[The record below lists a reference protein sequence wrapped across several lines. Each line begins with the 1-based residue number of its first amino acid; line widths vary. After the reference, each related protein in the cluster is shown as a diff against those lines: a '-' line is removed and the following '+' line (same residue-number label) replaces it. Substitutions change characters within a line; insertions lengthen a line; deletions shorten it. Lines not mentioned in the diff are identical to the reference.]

1 MALMRMTTLVFM
13 LQGVIAWGVVT
24 SSNDGTSAAE
34 GDLSMPITTTS
45 EFPWVVIIGTLTAL
59 TLSALTGRDAVVDIL
74 AVMFVMV
81 PFQAFVETFSF
92 VLLVLMH
99 ARFYG
104 PAERFLSTAT
114 QFVKTWRHVDKAN
127 AARNKARAAYRDTIK
142 AQDKQL
148 FSLQLQCN
156 DFQRSSTATQGD
168 FSHYMWSA
176 ERQIDGLTAR
186 NAQLETN
193 LALLEADVQT
203 CDRLHDQ
210 LQTDLLCTIRDDE
223 TSLGEKDA
231 EICSLTKDNDIL
243 RQVNGDK
250 DSEIERLKA
259 QLALRL
265 KDPEEVDGAQDIA
278 DRSTEPPSPSLHSR
292 WGSVDDASIFR
303 ASNSSAA
310 SKTPVGRKTP
320 DSSAAVI
327 AATAAGTFIYSKA
340 SRRSTDKSVTKIVV
354 TSAVSDADRAAAET
368 LIADAGLEAWGLTMR
383 AASSAG

>member
-1 MALMRMTTLVFM
+1 MALMRMSTLVFV
-13 LQGVIAWGVVT
+13 LQGVIVT
-24 SSNDGTSAAE
+24 SSNDGASAAE
-34 GDLSMPITTTS
+34 GDLSMRITTTS
-45 EFPWVVIIGTLTAL
+45 DFSWVVIIGTLTAL
-59 TLSALTGRDAVVDIL
+59 MLSALTGQDAVVDIL
-74 AVMFVMV
+74 AVMFVTV
-81 PFQAFVETFSF
+81 PFQAFVETVSF

-104 PAERFLSTAT
+104 TVERFLSTAA
-114 QFVKTWRHVDKAN
+114 QFTVNTWRYMDKDDT
-127 AARNKARAAYRDTIK
+127 ARYKARAAYRDTIK

-148 FSLQLQCN
+148 SSLQLQFN
-156 DFQRSSTATQGD
+156 GLQGSNTATQGD
-168 FSHYMWSA
+168 FSRYMWCA
-176 ERQIDGLTAR
+176 ERQIDGLAAR

-193 LALLEADVQT
+193 LAFLEADVQT
-203 CDRLHDQ
+203 CDRLQDQ

-223 TSLGEKDA
+223 TTLGKKDA
-231 EICSLTKDNDIL
+231 EKCSLTKDNDIL

-259 QLALRL
+259 QLALRV

-278 DRSTEPPSPSLHSR
+278 DCSTEPPSPSLHSR
-292 WGSVDDASIFR
+292 WGSVDGASIFC

-327 AATAAGTFIYSKA
+327 AAAAAGTFVYSKA
-340 SRRSTDKSVTKIVV
+340 SRHATDTSVTKIVV
-354 TSAVSDADRAAAET
+354 TSAVSDADRAASET

-383 AASSAG
+383 AATSAG

>member
-34 GDLSMPITTTS
+34 EDLSMRITTTS
-45 EFPWVVIIGTLTAL
+45 EFSWAAIIGTLTAL
-59 TLSALTGRDAVVDIL
+59 VLSALTGQDAVVDIL
-74 AVMFVMV
+74 GVMFVTV
-81 PFQAFVETFSF
+81 PFQAFVETLVF

-99 ARFYG
+99 ARFYE
-104 PAERFLSTAT
+104 PVERFLSTAA
-114 QFVKTWRHVDKAN
+114 QFANIWRYVDKDN
-127 AARNKARAAYRDTIK
+127 TARYKARAAYRDTIK

-148 FSLQLQCN
+148 SSLQLQCN
-156 DFQRSSTATQGD
+156 HFQRSNTATRGD
-168 FSHYMWSA
+168 FSHYMWCA

-193 LALLEADVQT
+193 LAFLEAEVQT

-223 TSLGEKDA
+223 TTLGKKDA

-259 QLALRL
+259 QLALRV
-265 KDPEEVDGAQDIA
+265 KDPEKVDGAQDIA
-278 DRSTEPPSPSLHSR
+278 DRSTEPPSPSSHSR
-292 WGSVDDASIFR
+292 WGSADGASIFR
-303 ASNSSAA
+303 ASNCSAA

-327 AATAAGTFIYSKA
+327 AAAAAGTFVYSKA
-340 SRRSTDKSVTKIVV
+340 SRRANDKSATKIVV
-354 TSAVSDADRAAAET
+354 TSAVSDSDRAAAEA

-383 AASSAG
+383 AATSAG